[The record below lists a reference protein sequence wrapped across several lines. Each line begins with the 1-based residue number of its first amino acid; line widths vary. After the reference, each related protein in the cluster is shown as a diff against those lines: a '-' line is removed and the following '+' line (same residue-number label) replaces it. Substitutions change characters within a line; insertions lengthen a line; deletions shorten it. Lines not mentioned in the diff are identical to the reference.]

1 MVITAIERQ
10 KRRTRR
16 VNIFIDGAFAL
27 GVHENVFVQYG
38 LRKGDHIDERTLKLI
53 RHDDGLNSAKEKAL
67 RLLSYRLRSE
77 KELRQRLN
85 EKDFTADVIN
95 QTISH
100 LRELKLVD
108 DAAFARAF
116 VHDLIL
122 KKSAGKA
129 LLSRELGKKGISH
142 AIAEDVLRSMDSS
155 DEEERASR
163 AAETLLKRYRH
174 SRKQIDSRKQQQRI
188 TAFLLRRGFDFA
200 TINKVTRKLF
210 SNNTLED
217 IDEP

>member
-16 VNIFIDGAFAL
+16 VNIYIDGTFAL
-27 GVHENVFVQYG
+27 GVHENVFVKYG
-38 LRKGDHIDERTLKLI
+38 LRKGDQIDERTLNLI

-85 EKDFTADVIN
+85 DEDFTADVVN
-95 QTISH
+95 QTIIH
-100 LRELKLVD
+100 LRELKLID
-108 DAAFARAF
+108 DTAFARAF

-122 KKSAGKA
+122 KKSAGKT
-129 LLSRELGKKGISH
+129 LLSRELGKKGISR
-142 AIAEDVLRSMDSS
+142 AIIEDALRSIDSG
-155 DEEERASR
+155 DEEERATR

-174 SRKQIDSRKQQQRI
+174 SRKQIDPRKQHQRI
-188 TAFLLRRGFDFA
+188 MAFLMRRGFDFS

-210 SNNTLED
+210 SNNTIEEK
-217 IDEP
+217 DEP